1 MYSTLN
7 PGAIRLQA
15 KTLAETIPLAKVGGF
30 EGLEFSVTEVADLVD
45 QQGAAAVKAMFS
57 DAGLRPGG
65 WGLSIRWNGTDEEWQ
80 AGLATLPR
88 LAQAA
93 ASIGATRALSGLMPG
108 SNDRDFK
115 ENWDFH
121 VTRLKPVARILAEH
135 GCRLGLEFIA
145 PKTLRDRFK
154 FPFVYRPGE
163 MLQFG
168 AELGPNVGLLFDI
181 WHWYTGHGT
190 LADLQ
195 SLSNDQVVYV
205 HINDAP
211 AGIDVDEQQDLVRD
225 LPGATGVLD
234 IAGFMAALRAMHYDG
249 PVVAE
254 PFKASL
260 ADLPSDEARVR
271 VVGDAVRKV
280 MEQQ

>member
-7 PGAIRLQA
+7 PGAIRLHA
-15 KTLAETIPLAKVGGF
+15 TRLADTIPLAKAGGF
-30 EGLEFSVTEVADLVD
+30 EGVEFSVAEVADLVD
-45 QQGAAAVKAMFS
+45 QHGAAAVAAMFS

-65 WGLSIRWNGTDEEWQ
+65 WGLSIKWNGSVEEWQ
-80 AGLATLPR
+80 AGLAALPR
-88 LAQAA
+88 FARAA
-93 ASIGATRALSGLMPG
+93 ASIGANRALSGIMPA
-108 SNDRDFK
+108 SNDREFK

-121 VTRLKPVARILAEH
+121 VERLKPVAQILADN

-154 FPFVYRPGE
+154 HQFIYKPSETLEIAAE
-163 MLQFG
+163 M
-168 AELGPNVGLLFDI
+168 GPNVGLLFDI
-181 WHWYTGHGT
+181 WHWYTGHGV

-234 IAGFMAALRAMHYDG
+234 IAGFMAALRAMNYDG
-249 PVVAE
+249 PVVPE

-260 ADLPSDEARVR
+260 ADLPSDEERVK
-271 VVGDAVRKV
+271 VVGEAVRKV
-280 MEQQ
+280 MQQ